1 MCKSVSSSSVH
12 DTDMSL
18 HRRLDEQTVLVTAVI
33 VVVNHGLQ
41 IIRIFLHRLENLIFL
56 GTKPLNLLHPFI
68 FLCSIGIS
76 LPDEFFLPH
85 VSIGIWLAS
94 STGSNCLIPVPKRLS
109 IPAAMISNVVFIV
122 FSPSFFYQIDF
133 IIVFIL
139 HISADHRSLPT
150 AHHEEVCEG
159 LSSHRVRIH
168 TVLFFLI
175 QTLIRQHSTFG
186 AYLVHFAFT
195 V

>member
-1 MCKSVSSSSVH
+1 MEFYEELKAARIKAGL
-12 DTDMSL
+12 TQQQIA
-18 HRRLDEQTVLVTAVI
+18 DE
-33 VVVNHGLQ
+33 
-41 IIRIFLHRLENLIFL
+41 
-56 GTKPLNLLHPFI
+56 
-68 FLCSIGIS
+68 IGITKS
-76 LPDEFFLPH
+76 TYCGYETAKRNPDPQR
-85 VSIGIWLAS
+85 IKQLAK
-94 STGSNCLIPVPKRLS
+94 V
-109 IPAAMISNVVFIV
+109 
-122 FSPSFFYQIDF
+122 
-133 IIVFIL
+133 L

-150 AHHEEVCEG
+150 AHHEEVCEC

>member
-1 MCKSVSSSSVH
+1 MAP
-12 DTDMSL
+12 
-18 HRRLDEQTVLVTAVI
+18 LVRTGGS
-33 VVVNHGLQ
+33 HHTGLAA
-41 IIRIFLHRLENLIFL
+41 
-56 GTKPLNLLHPFI
+56 
-68 FLCSIGIS
+68 
-76 LPDEFFLPH
+76 LPH
-85 VSIGIWLAS
+85 RNIHP
-94 STGSNCLIPVPKRLS
+94 NRLP